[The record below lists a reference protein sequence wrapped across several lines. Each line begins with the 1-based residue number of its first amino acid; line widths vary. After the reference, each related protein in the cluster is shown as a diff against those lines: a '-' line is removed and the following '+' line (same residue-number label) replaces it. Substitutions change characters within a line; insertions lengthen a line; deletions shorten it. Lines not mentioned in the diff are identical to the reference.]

1 MKKNISLFTTILLG
15 FTTICCFAQETALK
29 INNKMG
35 KPTTEELNL
44 TVYEPEPEA
53 EAVVLYDATEAVYR
67 WGTDDFRI
75 NYTHKT
81 RIKILKEKE
90 YNLLEKIR
98 TMF

>member
-44 TVYEPEPEA
+44 TVYESEPEA

-81 RIKILKEKE
+81 RIKILKEIRKQ
-90 YNLLEKIR
+90 YLE
-98 TMF
+98 